1 MRLLR
6 AALIVLIALPAA
18 AAQPFPAGAVAAD
31 HEAASEAG
39 AAMLRRGG
47 NAVDAVV
54 AASFAL
60 SVVRPESCGIG
71 GGGFMIV
78 LLGPEHPRGPARI
91 AINYREQAPAAVG
104 PDFFEHARPGA
115 STHGGA
121 AVGVPGTVAGLL
133 YALEKLGSLPREVVL
148 APAIRLAEEG
158 FAVDRSYVN
167 SLAEARRAMARHD
180 PGGERFAEFGRVF
193 APAEVKVGDVL
204 RQPNKAR
211 ALREIAARGRGGF
224 YAGPVGEAIVA
235 AVRADGGVLSLSD
248 LSAFSVREGS
258 PLEFDFHGRRVL
270 TMPPPSSG
278 GIAAAQILGV
288 FGRTLPAGAAH
299 NSAEYIHAFTEASKH
314 AFADRARYLNDPE
327 CAGCPPVPVKAMLDP
342 GVLDERAATF
352 DARRT
357 RPAAFYGLVLEGHED
372 GGTSHLSAVDA
383 KGNAVSCTETVNL
396 EFGSLIVVPEY
407 GILLNNQMDDFTTRR
422 GAPNAF
428 GLRQSDRNLP
438 APGKRPLSS
447 MTPMIVLEGERPV
460 LLAGANGG
468 PRIISATVQAM
479 LNVLLF
485 DMSAAEAVGAPR
497 VHHQWMPDVLR
508 LDAALA
514 RDAALVEALEGKGH
528 RLGERSPSAAVQLI
542 RLTPGGWD
550 AASDP
555 RKGGRPAGH

>member
-6 AALIVLIALPAA
+6 AALIVLTALPLAA
-18 AAQPFPAGAVAAD
+18 ARPFPSGAVAAD
-31 HEAASEAG
+31 HEAASRAG
-39 AAMLRRGG
+39 AEMLRRGG
-47 NAVDAVV
+47 NAVDAAV

-91 AINYREQAPAAVG
+91 AINYRERAPGAVG
-104 PDFFEHARPGA
+104 PDFFEHAAPGA

-121 AVGVPGTVAGLL
+121 AAGVPGTVAGLL
-133 YALEKLGSLPREVVL
+133 HALEKYGALTREEVL

-158 FAVDRSYVN
+158 FAVDRSYV
-167 SLAEARRAMARHD
+167 SAAAEARRAMARRD
-180 PGGERFAEFGRVF
+180 PGGRRFAEFERIF
-193 APAEVKVGDVL
+193 APGEMKVGDVL

-211 ALREIAARGRGGF
+211 ALREIAARGREGF
-224 YAGPVGEAIVA
+224 YAGPVAEAIVA
-235 AVRADGGVLSLSD
+235 AARADGGVLSLAD
-248 LSAFSVREGS
+248 LSAFSVSEGA
-258 PLEFDFHGRRVL
+258 PLEFEFRGRRVL

-278 GIAAAQILGV
+278 GVAAAQILGV
-288 FGRTLPAGAAH
+288 LERILPAGAAH
-299 NSAEYIHAFTEASKH
+299 NSAEFIHAFTEASKH

-327 CAGCPPVPVKAMLDP
+327 CEGCPPVPVRALLDS
-342 GVLDERAATF
+342 GVLDQRAATF
-352 DARRT
+352 DARRS
-357 RPAAFYGLVLEGHED
+357 RPAAFYGLALEGHED

-396 EFGSLIVVPEY
+396 EFGSLIVVPEF

-447 MTPMIVLEGERPV
+447 MTPLIVLEEERPV
-460 LLAGANGG
+460 LLAGASGG
-468 PRIISATVQAM
+468 PRIISATVQAV

-485 DMSAAEAVGAPR
+485 DMNAEQAVGAPR

-514 RDAALVEALEGKGH
+514 DDAALVDALEIMGH
-528 RLGERSPSAAVQLI
+528 RLGERSPGAAVQLI
-542 RLTPGGWD
+542 RRANGGWD